1 MNRFGLD
8 HEQMIEQFSAASAKG
23 GEALRK
29 AVHEATLKG
38 LQSRELTLRNI
49 KSVVKQ
55 VSSAATM
62 GLAQNTSAAGAV
74 GPLVDKAIA
83 GIDAALLKA
92 VEANRRALQQ
102 LIDQGANLRET
113 QVQKAL
119 EDIERVEDMFF
130 DTLRQAAK
138 STGGP
143 LSGVWGQAL
152 DKFQLTGSGAG
163 AHAAQVV
170 AQVTD
175 QAQNALRDGR
185 RLGVKAVEVMLAG
198 YATLAS
204 GVLIGMAQGLQ
215 TPKTASSDEDS
226 DQKRPA
232 ASAKPKRVATK
243 KRAS

>member
-119 EDIERVEDMFF
+119 GDIERVEDMFF

-152 DKFQLTGSGAG
+152 DKFQLAGSGAG

-185 RLGVKAVEVMLAG
+185 RLGVKAVEAMLAG

-215 TPKTASSDEDS
+215 SPKTASPDEES
-226 DQKRPA
+226 SQKRPA
-232 ASAKPKRVATK
+232 ASAKPKKTAAK
-243 KRAS
+243 KRAT